1 MHFLISF
8 SYRRELVV
16 VLALFLPLTADE
28 PYTVYMYF
36 ACTSHRVTAPGNIRQ
51 RAEEVRSEF
60 KDFHLIVLSGAGGM
74 QLRFKDGCRWI
85 EKDELSEWVANTNH
99 QCSELAN
106 NTLEQEEEE
115 EDWAPR
121 LIIKRQ
127 DWRDSKI
134 GKLPNF
140 IQVAEELRNE
150 ELRNY
155 SSGSNT
161 TTQGAAIQECMSEMC
176 FKMVA
181 SFVLNRHFALAPCR
195 FFLREMLCHEITR
208 GKDFRSPL

>member
-16 VLALFLPLTADE
+16 VLALFLPLTADK
-28 PYTVYMYF
+28 PCTVYMYF

-115 EDWAPR
+115 EDWSPR

-140 IQVAEELRNE
+140 LQVAEELRNGDMGKAFR
-150 ELRNY
+150 LVACAT
-155 SSGSNT
+155 SV
-161 TTQGAAIQECMSEMC
+161 AECATSLLLYFRHC
-176 FKMVA
+176 MV
-181 SFVLNRHFALAPCR
+181 
-195 FFLREMLCHEITR
+195 T
-208 GKDFRSPL
+208 